1 MQAVTNISASFS
13 FVLLQIRLTQE
24 VMTQWTGTSEL
35 TNADKANAQEPT
47 RQTTLKWRQLTRPVS
62 PAQYRLLPS
71 AAEYSWHNLT
81 HCSKSHSANEQCWKK
96 QNWFVDPPN
105 PLLCSILPPYTV
117 GHKPSRNWECSTVCF
132 FCFPQIGPLCS
143 HKSTNSSYPNSLLVW
158 PVSCVSVSWSKRQGE
173 RDGEE
178 NQTRYHSDV
187 SYHSSRHRL
196 FFSLPLLDF
205 QCTPCDGCAASSIVT
220 AAYQT
225 VTQQEVLSHRELA
238 CFSTGNYSENLKSK
252 LLCPQS
258 QLLVYKNY
266 YFLTGS
272 VPHLQDE
279 SMAESNNYIL
289 FS

>member
-1 MQAVTNISASFS
+1 MRIKQTHKNPPDKQPLSGDSLRGQFH
-13 FVLLQIRLTQE
+13 LLSTGCYPRQQNTADTTSPIAANHTQQMNSVEKNKTGLLIRLT
-24 VMTQWTGTSEL
+24 
-35 TNADKANAQEPT
+35 
-47 RQTTLKWRQLTRPVS
+47 
-62 PAQYRLLPS
+62 
-71 AAEYSWHNLT
+71 
-81 HCSKSHSANEQCWKK
+81 
-96 QNWFVDPPN
+96 
-105 PLLCSILPPYTV
+105 LCSALFCLHIQLGISQAGTENAAQFV
-117 GHKPSRNWECSTVCF
+117 F
-132 FCFPQIGPLCS
+132 FVFPKLGLYAPIKAQIPLIPIACWFGLS
-143 HKSTNSSYPNSLLVW
+143 AVW
-158 PVSCVSVSWSKRQGE
+158 VFPGE

-252 LLCPQS
+252 LLCPKS